1 MNKDL
6 MVRNLIQ
13 EYTPQELAT
22 FLIESEEQ
30 KRCGQAEINRLCNE
44 NMFLREWCDYLK
56 MLVLDMVNQGKD
68 NKNE

>member
-6 MVRNLIQ
+6 MARNLIQ
-13 EYTPQELAT
+13 EYTPQELAM
-22 FLIESEEQ
+22 FVIESEEQ
-30 KRCGQAEINRLCNE
+30 RMCEQAEINRLCNE

>member
-13 EYTPQELAT
+13 EYVPQELAM

-44 NMFLREWCDYLK
+44 NMFLREWCDYLQK
-56 MLVLDMVNQGKD
+56 LVNDILLLGGIQK
-68 NKNE
+68 